1 MRTILIVILFV
12 FSIEELS
19 AQSQLDTITTNSSL
33 PDVEINAYQG
43 RLKYQAVPAAVGL
56 LQEYQLQKSI
66 TPQVLQVMNTISG
79 VRVEERSPG
88 SYRLSMR
95 GSLLRSP
102 FGVRNTK
109 IYLNDFMLSDAGGN
123 TYLNLLALTQLQQIE
138 IIKGPAAS
146 MYGTGTGG
154 VVLMQTRSNYA
165 QNRLTA
171 GILGGSFGLAHA
183 YVQAQEKQQQ
193 WHASHFQSDGYRE
206 QSALRRNMLQW
217 SGQLGTSIS
226 SWEALAFLA
235 DLAYQ
240 TPGGLTQV
248 QFNNNPKLA
257 RPAAGNLPG
266 AIAQRAGIMNTTFF
280 MGVRNR
286 QQLNHSWT
294 LQQQVQF
301 HRTSFR
307 NPFITNYEK
316 RLEDN
321 FAYSGW
327 IRWKQKQWQWQ
338 SGIEWLYNYTLLN
351 NYQNNAGLVGQN
363 IFKDILSARQ
373 AHAYTQV
380 QIQFNQ
386 QWLMQVG
393 TSINFQ
399 RYQFNRITDPVAK
412 AQERNIR
419 PAWMPRLAISYAA
432 SKNTHVFAQISK
444 GFSPPSLAEVRPSDG
459 NFYGDLQAE
468 QGWNLELGLKSIVI
482 PNRLSAELSVYRFR
496 LEQTIVRNLAASGA
510 EYFSNAGITN
520 QSGAEISLRYFTA
533 QNKTH
538 IPLEIWMSG
547 AYQPFTFI
555 QYRQANQDFSG
566 KQLTGIPRV
575 LINLGSN
582 ITTRKG
588 WQVQVQLNYTDRIPL
603 NDANTAY
610 ADAYRLLQAGIAKNW
625 QHNTYA
631 IQWFLNGDNLLN
643 ERYSLGNDLNAAGNR
658 FFNAAPSIN
667 FNTGIRIRKP

>member
-1 MRTILIVILFV
+1 MRTILILILF
-12 FSIEELS
+12 FFAIADIS
-19 AQSQLDTITTNSSL
+19 AQSQLDTIAINSSL

-56 LQEYQLQKSI
+56 LQESQLQKSI

-109 IYLNDFMLSDAGGN
+109 IYLNDFILSDAGGN
-123 TYLNLLALTQLQQIE
+123 TYLNLLALNQLQQIE

-146 MYGTGTGG
+146 LYGTGTGG
-154 VVLMQTRSNYA
+154 VVLMQTRNNLAESN
-165 QNRLTA
+165 LT
-171 GILGGSFGLAHA
+171 GGMQGGSFGLAHA
-183 YVQAQEKQQQ
+183 YVQTQEKQQQ
-193 WHASHFQSDGYRE
+193 WHASHFQADGYRE

-217 SGQLGTSIS
+217 SGQFGTKTS

-240 TPGGLTQV
+240 TPGGLTQA
-248 QFNNNPKLA
+248 QFNSNPKLA
-257 RPAAGNLPG
+257 RPAAGSLPG
-266 AIAQRAGIMNTTFF
+266 AVAQRAGIMNTTYFV
-280 MGVRNR
+280 GVRNR
-286 QQLNHSWT
+286 TKLNEYWT
-294 LQQQVQF
+294 IQQQVQY

-316 RLEDN
+316 RQEDN

-327 IRWKQKQWQWQ
+327 IRWKQNQWQWQ
-338 SGIEWLYNYTLLN
+338 SGMEWLYNYSLLN
-351 NYQNNAGLVGQN
+351 NFQNNGGLLGQTL
-363 IFKDILSARQ
+363 FKDVLSARQ
-373 AHAYTQV
+373 AHAYSQLQV
-380 QIQFNQ
+380 QINQ
-386 QWLMQVG
+386 QWLIQAG

-399 RYQFNRITDPVAK
+399 RYQFNRITDPLAK
-412 AQERNIR
+412 AQERNIQ
-419 PAWMPRLAISYAA
+419 PAWMPRIAISYAA
-432 SKNTHVFAQISK
+432 LQNTHVFAQISK

-468 QGWNLELGLKSIVI
+468 QGWNIELGVKSAII
-482 PNRLSAELSVYRFR
+482 PKRLAAEFSVYRFK
-496 LEQTIVRNLAASGA
+496 LEQTIVRNLATNGA
-510 EYFSNAGITN
+510 EYFSNAGTTN
-520 QSGAEISLRYFTA
+520 QSGAEFSLRYFSA
-533 QNKTH
+533 QKQSHT
-538 IPLEIWMSG
+538 PLEIWMSG
-547 AYQPFTFI
+547 AYQPYTFV
-555 QYRQANQDFSG
+555 QYKQVNQDFSG

-582 ITTRKG
+582 ITTRNG
-588 WQVQVQLNYTDRIPL
+588 WQFQVQLNYTDRIPL

-625 QHNTYA
+625 QHDQYS

-658 FFNAAPSIN
+658 FYNAAPSVN